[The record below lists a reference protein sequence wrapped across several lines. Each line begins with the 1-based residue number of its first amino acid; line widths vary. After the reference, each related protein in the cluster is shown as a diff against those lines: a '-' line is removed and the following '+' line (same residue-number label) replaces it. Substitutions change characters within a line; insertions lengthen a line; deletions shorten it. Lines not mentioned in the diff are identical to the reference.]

1 MKQGNGPVYSWIQR
15 FLVRIH
21 QETSL
26 ADVFQACR
34 HVQMTRGAI
43 ELGCHELPREKE
55 RGYFHENKREIKGI
69 WPGAGIQN

>member
-1 MKQGNGPVYSWIQR
+1 
-15 FLVRIH
+15 
-21 QETSL
+21 
-26 ADVFQACR
+26 
-34 HVQMTRGAI
+34 MTRGSI